1 MLAFCGIRCL
11 VRFSNLLSR
20 NVSLVVVAVVV
31 FFVDFEKRKFNVCS
45 LKQAFVYYLLSS
57 NIFSKKDIGF

>member
-11 VRFSNLLSR
+11 VRFSNLLNR
-20 NVSLVVVAVVV
+20 NVSLVVAVVV

-57 NIFSKKDIGF
+57 NIFSKKGIGF